1 MRGDELNAGELRGFS
16 KDGREVS
23 LRVEPMHRGDE
34 REDVAG
40 KVAPEATNADGPV
53 GPTGDATGRRPVA
66 MGRTADESAS
76 GLALSALVEP
86 QRTDHGP
93 RIRER
98 FSDIARLV
106 RPTGHVQPSASS
118 NARNAA
124 SCSGENARVFFS
136 RFETPD
142 CDGTPIMPES
152 LFCPRPWRFR

>member
-1 MRGDELNAGELRGFS
+1 MRGDELDAGELRGFS
-16 KDGREVS
+16 KDGREVPV
-23 LRVEPMHRGDE
+23 RIEPTCRGDE

-93 RIRER
+93 RVRER
-98 FSDIARLV
+98 FSDVARLV

-124 SCSGENARVFFS
+124 SGSAENGRFFDSMAERFGWEEPIFAASS
-136 RFETPD
+136 R
-142 CDGTPIMPES
+142 
-152 LFCPRPWRFR
+152 CPSPCRFR